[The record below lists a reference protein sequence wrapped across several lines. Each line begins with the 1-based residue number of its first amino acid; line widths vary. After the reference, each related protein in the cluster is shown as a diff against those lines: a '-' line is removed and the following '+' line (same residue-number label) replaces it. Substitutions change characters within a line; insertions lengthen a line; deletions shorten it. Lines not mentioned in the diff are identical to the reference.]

1 MNLLQLGDEE
11 VPGGGVDEEIEGD
24 ALVVELGDEVL
35 VAYDSFVEAGS
46 VSAIQV
52 DDVDL
57 HI

>member
-1 MNLLQLGDEE
+1 M
-11 VPGGGVDEEIEGD
+11 PGGGVDEEIEGD

-35 VAYDSFVEAGS
+35 VADDSFVEAGS